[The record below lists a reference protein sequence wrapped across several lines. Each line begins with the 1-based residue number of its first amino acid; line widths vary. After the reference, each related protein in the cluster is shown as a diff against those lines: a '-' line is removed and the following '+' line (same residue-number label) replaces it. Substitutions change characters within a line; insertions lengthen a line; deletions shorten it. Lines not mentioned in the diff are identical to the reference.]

1 MFKDYNLYYRNILL
15 FKTLHYIKIIVNSI
29 NINKKKENEKK
40 KADKELKEII
50 KKHLNNKQ

>member
-1 MFKDYNLYYRNILL
+1 ML

-29 NINKKKENEKK
+29 NINKKKENDEK